1 MYAAWVEP
9 VHRDGQLA
17 YNVVVTVRP
26 SELQRIV
33 QAQANPG
40 WIGTVMDNS
49 GRVVARR
56 PGGAE
61 FVGRESRGD
70 LRALMA
76 GAREGPFE
84 TTSLDG
90 TPIAGY
96 FSTSPLG
103 WSYVSAMPRAEFAGR
118 LPREV
123 LRIGVGALVLL
134 SLAMAGALWVSRRIE
149 RPIRA
154 LRTAAEDL
162 QAGRPVQARP
172 SGMVECDD
180 VAGALATAGRSMAA
194 ARNELEQ
201 SVAQAVAR
209 TRTIEQRGAQSQR
222 VEALGRLTGGVA
234 HEFNNLL
241 GIISNSMHLMQRHP
255 AAAELQA
262 PLAATQRAVDK
273 GSQLTQHLLR
283 FSGRRPVRI
292 QTLSFARY
300 LPEVQDLMRSVLGRR
315 IEIQVQVAPNV
326 WPVRLDPSELD
337 LALVN
342 LALNAHDAMPNGGEL
357 TLRAR
362 NATEEDKEGLQNL
375 APGDYVLLTVG
386 DDGVGLEASM
396 VEHAFEPFFTTKPVG
411 QGSGLGLSQ
420 VYGFATQAGGAA
432 RLASTPGLGTTVSLL
447 LPVARD
453 NEERAAAP
461 LADAAPQSIAGATV
475 LLVEDDEGL
484 GDVTAA
490 LLMAHGAKVLRAGHV
505 DAAQRL
511 LESGANPDVV
521 LSDIV
526 MPGSRDGVA
535 LARELREQRPTLPV
549 VLITGFS
556 KTAMAEGEFTVLRK
570 PCPPAELL
578 AALQAAVA
586 RARAMNGAAVGHKP

>member
-1 MYAAWVEP
+1 
-9 VHRDGQLA
+9 
-17 YNVVVTVRP
+17 
-26 SELQRIV
+26 
-33 QAQANPG
+33 
-40 WIGTVMDNS
+40 
-49 GRVVARR
+49 
-56 PGGAE
+56 
-61 FVGRESRGD
+61 
-70 LRALMA
+70 
-76 GAREGPFE
+76 
-84 TTSLDG
+84 
-90 TPIAGY
+90 
-96 FSTSPLG
+96 
-103 WSYVSAMPRAEFAGR
+103 
-118 LPREV
+118 
-123 LRIGVGALVLL
+123 
-134 SLAMAGALWVSRRIE
+134 
-149 RPIRA
+149 
-154 LRTAAEDL
+154 
-162 QAGRPVQARP
+162 
-172 SGMVECDD
+172 
-180 VAGALATAGRSMAA
+180 
-194 ARNELEQ
+194 
-201 SVAQAVAR
+201 
-209 TRTIEQRGAQSQR
+209 
-222 VEALGRLTGGVA
+222 
-234 HEFNNLL
+234 
-241 GIISNSMHLMQRHP
+241 MQRHP

-357 TLRAR
+357 TLRAS
-362 NATEEDKEGLQNL
+362 NATEADKEGLQNL

-386 DDGVGLEASM
+386 DDGIGLDASM

-453 NEERAAAP
+453 DEERAAAP
-461 LADAAPQSIAGATV
+461 LDDAASQSIAGATV

-505 DAAQRL
+505 EAAQRL
-511 LESGANPDVV
+511 LANGAASPDVV

-526 MPGSRDGVA
+526 MPGSQDGVA
-535 LARELREQRPTLPV
+535 LARQLREQRPALPV

-556 KTAMAEGEFTVLRK
+556 KTAIAEGEFTVLRK

-586 RARAMNGAAVGHKP
+586 RARAMQGAPAGHKP